1 MKYTQNQVLILRPD
15 ELPSFEEYFSGD
27 LEEASTYHRH
37 YTLAQQDTTYLLLPE
52 YERVEPVD
60 WLAEPL
66 TVTKRVKVPVWSNS
80 KVTTSVC
87 NLRRSVVRG
96 DGRFELR
103 KVETNPS
110 GYDKV
115 PDSNYDLPF
124 KDEYL
129 TRPLKRVSIGDIVF
143 VVPSFH
149 RYKVVS
155 GRADGL
161 GFNLVPEMEEEM
173 EQLLEVRFDE
183 VLVLQSF
190 ICRDGGI
197 TKVLLKAD
205 FRGVE

>member
-52 YERVEPVD
+52 YERVETVD
-60 WLAEPL
+60 WLVEPL

-80 KVTTSVC
+80 KVTTSVR

-96 DGRFELR
+96 DGRHELR
-103 KVETNPS
+103 QVEENPS

-115 PDSNYDLPF
+115 PDSDYDLPF